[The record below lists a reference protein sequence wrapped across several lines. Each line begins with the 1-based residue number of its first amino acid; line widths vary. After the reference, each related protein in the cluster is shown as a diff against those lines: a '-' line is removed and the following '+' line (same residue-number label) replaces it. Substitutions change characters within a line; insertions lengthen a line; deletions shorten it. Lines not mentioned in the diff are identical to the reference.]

1 MMIFLTTYFVQE
13 LFPAG
18 IIQNLLYYSK
28 TRTSMDEVVYDMKV
42 GQLMR
47 DALNAIRTSIS
58 YTWTSTWG

>member
-1 MMIFLTTYFVQE
+1 MIFLTTYFVQE

-47 DALNAIRTSIS
+47 DALNAICTSIS
-58 YTWTSTWG
+58 YTWTSIWG

>member
-1 MMIFLTTYFVQE
+1 MIFLTTYFVQE

-28 TRTSMDEVVYDMKV
+28 TRTSVDEVVYDMKV

>member
-47 DALNAIRTSIS
+47 DALNAICTSIS